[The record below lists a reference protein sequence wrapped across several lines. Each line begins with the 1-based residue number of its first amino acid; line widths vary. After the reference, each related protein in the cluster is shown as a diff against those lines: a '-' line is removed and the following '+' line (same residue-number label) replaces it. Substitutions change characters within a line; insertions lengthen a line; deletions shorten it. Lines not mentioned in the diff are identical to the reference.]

1 MSPVIYLFPSE
12 LSEFRTLCCNNQK
25 IDAIKLL
32 RNSHASRI
40 KGSTVPV
47 ISLREAK
54 ETTEYYMDHVFKGE
68 IKKLPDKVPA
78 PQGPFVIYLIK
89 QFSPIKHIVV
99 DMGEGE
105 IQVSLSELSLKF
117 IGGLTDGSVSMDNI
131 SKLIDLYNRIKAWE
145 DSL

>member
-1 MSPVIYLFPSE
+1 MSPVIYLFPRE
-12 LSEFRTLCCNNQK
+12 LSAFRTFCCNNQK
-25 IDAIKLL
+25 IEAIKLL